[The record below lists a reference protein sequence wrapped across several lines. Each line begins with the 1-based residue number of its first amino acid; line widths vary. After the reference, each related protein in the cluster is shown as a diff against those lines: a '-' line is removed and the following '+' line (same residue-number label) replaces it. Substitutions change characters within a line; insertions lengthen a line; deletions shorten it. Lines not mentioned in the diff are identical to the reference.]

1 MVVFGQLK
9 ERQRAVEEREEGI
22 ERKLHG
28 GKPCLCSRPQPLLQ
42 KTPKKKL
49 LTAARARRRVTP
61 DDASRLTCA
70 RVTGRGGRIEGGF
83 CREPEGV
90 ERDEEGKN
98 RPLSSQ
104 CFFFSSRE

>member
-9 ERQRAVEEREEGI
+9 ERQGAVEEREEGI

-42 KTPKKKL
+42 NTPKKKL

-83 CREPEGV
+83 CREPEGGKEMRK
-90 ERDEEGKN
+90 ERTG
-98 RPLSSQ
+98 LSLLSV
-104 CFFFSSRE
+104 FFF